1 MKKSNRQ
8 FLVIGLGRFGSELA
22 QELYRQG
29 AEVFAVDQDMNMVEA
44 LRSRLTDVMQADAQD
59 EEVLREIGATEFDAV
74 IVSIGNDVKVSS
86 VITMMLKELGAK
98 YVIAKANDDFHGR
111 MLSKLG
117 ADKVIYP
124 ERDMGQR
131 IAHNLV
137 SDRILDFI
145 ELSPDYSLM
154 EMQPRAEWIGR
165 TLGELQLRQKHRI
178 NVVAVRT
185 GDGVNALPNQNTML
199 SDQDVMLVVTQNE
212 KQ

>member
-29 AEVFAVDQDMNMVEA
+29 AEVFAVDQDMNTVEA

-59 EEVLREIGATEFDAV
+59 EEVLREIGAAEFDAV

-185 GDGVNALPNQNTML
+185 GDGVNALPDQNTML